1 MFAVFKIC
9 TCSDNVIL
17 TNDNISFPSI
27 ALRDFRC
34 MHACITLACMHA
46 RNTCSYIKGYILYIA
61 TRTHV
66 AIYMA
71 IASYMMNCL
80 KFIPC
85 TTILCM
91 LVCFIA
97 SASVHVEYERSGM
110 CDVSDDKVAI
120 I

>member
-1 MFAVFKIC
+1 MHA
-9 TCSDNVIL
+9 VIL
-17 TNDNISFPSI
+17 
-27 ALRDFRC
+27 
-34 MHACITLACMHA
+34 HACKKH
-46 RNTCSYIKGYILYIA
+46 SYIQGCMLYIA

-66 AIYMA
+66 YSYMA

-91 LVCFIA
+91 LVCSVA

-110 CDVSDDKVAI
+110 CDVSADKVAI

>member
-1 MFAVFKIC
+1 
-9 TCSDNVIL
+9 
-17 TNDNISFPSI
+17 
-27 ALRDFRC
+27 
-34 MHACITLACMHA
+34 MHALLLHACKKH
-46 RNTCSYIKGYILYIA
+46 SYIKGCILYIA
-61 TRTHV
+61 IRTHV

-85 TTILCM
+85 ITILCM

-97 SASVHVEYERSGM
+97 GASVHVEYERSGM